1 MNGPKGLTVG
11 VPQKVQVVVCGPWV
25 RITRRTIKS
34 NHEENNLDD
43 LEGEEPEDVFEDA
56 VEDDVAD
63 PNMKMMVKL
72 RGEVVE

>member
-1 MNGPKGLTVG
+1 
-11 VPQKVQVVVCGPWV
+11 V

-72 RGEVVE
+72 RGEVVG

>member
-1 MNGPKGLTVG
+1 M
-11 VPQKVQVVVCGPWV
+11 VVCGPWV

-43 LEGEEPEDVFEDA
+43 LEGEEPEDA

-63 PNMKMMVKL
+63 PNMKRMVKL